1 LDALPGKATGIE
13 MNALGDLVGSD
24 RRFIANGTQGTSE
37 SIRHVQHFRIEEE
50 RFSRFVFFF
59 VGFF

>member
-1 LDALPGKATGIE
+1 